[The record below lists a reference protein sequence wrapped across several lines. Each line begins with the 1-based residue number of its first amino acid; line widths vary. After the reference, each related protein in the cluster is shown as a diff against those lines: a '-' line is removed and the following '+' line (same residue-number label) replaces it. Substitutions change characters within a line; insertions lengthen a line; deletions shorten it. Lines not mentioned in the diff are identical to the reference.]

1 MNAKTLVLC
10 LLGLIGLNGSAF
22 AQSCPP
28 GIAHGTPGCIPPS
41 NPASPLYP
49 HSEPIAPTPM
59 IWADR
64 WGAIATNEKTGHVG
78 TIAGQASK
86 RGAKKIAMQRCG
98 DGCKVRMVY
107 YNQCAAIA
115 WGSGSYS
122 ANGAATVQEAS
133 VRALR
138 VCGQGADDCK
148 VVFTECSMAERVQ

>member
-1 MNAKTLVLC
+1 MNSKTFVLC
-10 LLGLIGLNGSAF
+10 LLCLVGLSNLAF
-22 AQSCPP
+22 AQQCPP
-28 GIAHGTPGCIPPS
+28 GIAHGTPGCIPPN

-49 HSEPIAPTPM
+49 NSQPVEPQM

-78 TIAGQASK
+78 TIAGQKSK
-86 RGAKKIAMQRCG
+86 REAKIIAKQRCG
-98 DGCKVRMVY
+98 EGCDVRMVY

-122 ANGAATVQEAS
+122 VNGAATVEEAS
-133 VRALR
+133 TRAMR

-148 VVFTECSMAERVQ
+148 VVFTECSMAERIQ